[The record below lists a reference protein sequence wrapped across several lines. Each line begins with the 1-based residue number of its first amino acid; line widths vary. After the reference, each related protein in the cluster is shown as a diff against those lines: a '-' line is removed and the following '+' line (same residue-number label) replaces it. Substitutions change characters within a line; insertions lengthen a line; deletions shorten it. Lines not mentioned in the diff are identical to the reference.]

1 MRKHILQG
9 LVLILRCDSQQVYII
24 FQIAFFLF
32 LNEFC
37 LLLLHIKHI
46 IVKMQDK
53 TMFSSEKGYLQI
65 ISVKDQAVNMFAFA
79 CHMVSHNCSEKVTKS
94 ICKIMNTVVFQQKVI
109 CKLIHHS

>member
-1 MRKHILQG
+1 M
-9 LVLILRCDSQQVYII
+9 Y
-24 FQIAFFLF
+24 
-32 LNEFC
+32 
-37 LLLLHIKHI
+37 I
-46 IVKMQDK
+46 IVKMQK
-53 TMFSSEKGYLQI
+53 QTNNKISSEKGYLQI